1 MRYNDPLQPLFY
13 SHFNKEISKFEIRN
27 SKFYFMTAC
36 AIAVAI
42 GVMILSD
49 ARPALAAAVRA
60 EAAAFEI
67 APGAEVAVTFVLDGE
82 GEDMNAVEGA
92 VGLEGSGIE
101 IADVRS
107 GNSDV
112 TLWVEPPAIGGD
124 GSVRFAGIIPG
135 GRSDPARLFRLILRG
150 TGEGSAG
157 IAVRDLRVLLN
168 DGNGTETPSRFLPAT
183 ILVRR
188 GAPPVPVELVDK
200 DREVPES
207 FVPEIIRDPSLLD
220 GRYVLIF
227 MTQDK
232 GSGMD
237 HYEVFE
243 SRRELTLEQDVAW
256 ERAESPYGL
265 KDQALKSYV
274 FVKAVD
280 REGNTRIARLEPRF
294 PLAWYERD
302 DILGIMALAALA
314 ALFAVFNIQKVP
326 WRGKKKKGKGSR

>member
-67 APGAEVAVTFVLDGE
+67 APGAEVAVTLMLDAE
-82 GEDMNAVEGA
+82 GAEINAVEGA
-92 VGLEGSGIE
+92 AGLAGSGIE

-107 GNSDV
+107 GSSDV
-112 TLWVEPPAIGGD
+112 TLWVEAPVIGQD
-124 GSVRFAGIIPG
+124 GFVRFAGIIPG

-150 TGEGSAG
+150 TGQGSAG

-183 ILVRR
+183 ILVRQ
-188 GAPPVPVELVDK
+188 GAPPVPVELADK
-200 DREVPES
+200 DRDVPES
-207 FVPEIIRDPSLLD
+207 FVPQIVRDAAFFD
-220 GRYVLIF
+220 GKYALIF
-227 MTQDK
+227 ATQDK

-256 ERAESPYGL
+256 ERAASPYEL
-265 KDQALKSYV
+265 KDQSLKSWV

-280 REGNTRIARLEPRF
+280 REGNARIARLKPRF

-314 ALFAVFNIQKVP
+314 ALFAVFIIQKVP